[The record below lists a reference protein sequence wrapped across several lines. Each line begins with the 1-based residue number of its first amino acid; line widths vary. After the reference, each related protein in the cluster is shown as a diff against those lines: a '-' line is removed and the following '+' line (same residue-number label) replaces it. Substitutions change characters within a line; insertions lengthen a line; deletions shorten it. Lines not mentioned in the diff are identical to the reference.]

1 MRCMKQLM
9 FTAALA
15 LALGFGSARG
25 AGSDLDPSAAPAQ
38 ARGAGSDCVTIG
50 IPKPT
55 KTYVMSHV
63 ENNGKSTTVTQI
75 WERVDEKGSRLK
87 WTGPAGSWLQV
98 NDHHIVN
105 DVAVLDRTAKLGLN
119 EVVTEATTFSKPGL
133 VADPAFRACPG
144 KSWQISPVTAFF
156 QSGTLKVSSQTPAGA
171 LRIISVRER
180 VTVPAGTFETVHYT
194 RTSQSVDEYWKSL
207 EHGVIVKH
215 LAKVGGNSV
224 TETLMSIK

>member
-9 FTAALA
+9 LTAALA

-25 AGSDLDPSAAPAQ
+25 AGSDPDPSAAPAQ
-38 ARGAGSDCVTIG
+38 ARAGGSDCVTIG

-63 ENNGKSTTVTQI
+63 ENNGKSTTVSQI

-98 NDHHIVN
+98 NDHHIVD

-133 VADPAFRACPG
+133 VADPAFRACPERAG
-144 KSWQISPVTAFF
+144 RFLPSPPSFN
-156 QSGTLKVSSQTPAGA
+156 QG
-171 LRIISVRER
+171 R
-180 VTVPAGTFETVHYT
+180 
-194 RTSQSVDEYWKSL
+194 
-207 EHGVIVKH
+207 
-215 LAKVGGNSV
+215 
-224 TETLMSIK
+224 